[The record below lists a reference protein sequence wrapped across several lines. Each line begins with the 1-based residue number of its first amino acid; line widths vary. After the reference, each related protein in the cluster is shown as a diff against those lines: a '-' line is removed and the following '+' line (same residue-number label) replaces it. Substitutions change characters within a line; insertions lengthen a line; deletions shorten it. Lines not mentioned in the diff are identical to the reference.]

1 MARPRSDSIDVATP
15 ERVLVAARQV
25 FGDHGFERA
34 RLADIARLAGIR
46 RPSLLYHFPTKEV
59 LYAAVVERTFAR
71 LGAMLAD
78 AMNAGGGFE
87 ARLEGMARG
96 VASAFAEEPAD
107 ARLVVRELM
116 EPESLGRRILLA
128 EVVPLLDG
136 VVTWIGDH
144 GGSTLRPGL
153 QLRGVVM
160 QIVSDVLLQNVAGE
174 LRDPL
179 WGAVDADRT
188 WATARALLLG

>member
-46 RPSLLYHFPTKEV
+46 RPSLLYHFPTKEA

-78 AMNAGGGFE
+78 AMGVGGGFE
-87 ARLEGMARG
+87 ARLEAMARG
-96 VASAFAEEPAD
+96 VARAFAEEPAD

-116 EPESLGRRILLA
+116 EPDSLGRAILLA

-136 VVTWIGDH
+136 VVTWIEDQ
-144 GGSTLRPGL
+144 GGSALRPGL

-179 WGAVDADRT
+179 WGALDPDRT